1 MAENNKNNLQEADGN
16 YEKAELDLLREALHR
31 SYKERFLVLTQL
43 YKIQQTL
50 SKAKITYRNSPD
62 SK

>member
-1 MAENNKNNLQEADGN
+1 MSENNKNTIRESATN
-16 YEKAELDLLREALHR
+16 YEHAEMTLLREALTRTH
-31 SYKERFLVLTQL
+31 KERFLFLTQL

-50 SKAKITYRNSPD
+50 NKAKITYRNSPD